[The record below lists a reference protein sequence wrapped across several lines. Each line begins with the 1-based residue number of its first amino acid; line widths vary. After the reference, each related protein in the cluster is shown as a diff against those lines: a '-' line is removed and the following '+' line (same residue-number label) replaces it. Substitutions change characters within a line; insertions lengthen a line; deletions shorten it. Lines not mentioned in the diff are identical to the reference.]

1 MSTDGV
7 IIIVNNIVIIIGIK
21 RNAKYTKCMMFLVF
35 GHGGWSSCALDGG
48 DDKGFDE
55 HRDDL
60 EGHEDDPHVRLMVVP
75 MVQDLDGKWGFL
87 LSTCLL
93 GLPPPLFI
101 FWYGDDD
108 ACPLLFFYW
117 DDDGGGGE
125 FQLEIVICNWLQ
137 FLVCAHVL
145 W

>member
-1 MSTDGV
+1 MSTDWV

-21 RNAKYTKCMMFLVF
+21 RNAKYTKCLMFLVF

-93 GLPPPLFI
+93 GLP
-101 FWYGDDD
+101 
-108 ACPLLFFYW
+108 LLFLYFYSEMMMMPGPSSFSIEMMMMAAVISVQILTW
-117 DDDGGGGE
+117 NICQLFTPGG
-125 FQLEIVICNWLQ
+125 CT
-137 FLVCAHVL
+137 
-145 W
+145 